1 MGITHD
7 PYAEGMS
14 DKYGAP
20 GQTDN
25 EGFDPYAD
33 TVGPGIYGGDVK
45 RDPKTGEVVI
55 GRQYQNH
62 NPRPGPV
69 YSGKGYTAMSQALK
83 RGEQAIAALLE
94 QDPDLVNEISTG
106 GATPLHM
113 CGMSKQNQH
122 STAYLISKGGVV
134 EAMDTYGYTPLH
146 RMASNNLPI
155 GAKALLDAGAD
166 PSFAG
171 GVGEDAMEIAR
182 SSRAL
187 DVMKVLRDHGARRK
201 DVQITKIVIAGAGVD
216 EVNEEYVAT
225 DASQIP
231 NGFDLVCRQQG
242 WDSIAMWTKLNGK
255 SPWYCAHNGAY
266 VYWNLQDKNWWIDAP
281 NGDGVYKAP
290 ALPHAPPQVG
300 WISLGHS
307 ELPP

>member
-1 MGITHD
+1 M
-7 PYAEGMS
+7 AE
-14 DKYGAP
+14 KYGRP
-20 GQTDN
+20 GSTDK

-33 TVGPGIYGGDVK
+33 SVGAGINGGIVQHNSS
-45 RDPKTGEVVI
+45 GQIVI
-55 GRQYQNH
+55 GRQYQDH
-62 NPRPGPV
+62 NPCPGPV
-69 YSGKGYTAMSQALK
+69 YAGGGYTPTSNALGDNESLAK
-83 RGEQAIAALLE
+83 LLE
-94 QDPDLVNEISTG
+94 KFPDLVNDFSTG
-106 GATPLHM
+106 GAQPLHM
-113 CGMSKQNQH
+113 CGMSRRNQM
-122 STAYLISKGGVV
+122 STALLI
-134 EAMDTYGYTPLH
+134 
-146 RMASNNLPI
+146 
-155 GAKALLDAGAD
+155 AGAD

-171 GVGEDAMEIAR
+171 GVGEDTMEIAR

-266 VYWNLQDKNWWIDAP
+266 IYWNLQDKNWWIDAP

-307 ELPP
+307 ELPPTLVSTYRNVK